1 MRIDGRFFSFPNSQ
15 IWYQYQNLYQ
25 VLLSS
30 YTQQEIQ
37 QVMDYFQ
44 TQVSSWGLHKF
55 HAKNFLKALV
65 LWPLFKYEKI
75 TVCV

>member
-1 MRIDGRFFSFPNSQ
+1 MRIDGRFFLPNSQ

-44 TQVSSWGLHKF
+44 TQVS
-55 HAKNFLKALV
+55 
-65 LWPLFKYEKI
+65 I
-75 TVCV
+75 